1 MPIFVIISRSETI
14 FHRKCRLKRRLGNE
28 QTNEGHM
35 SNSIEKTAIII
46 QNTAIV
52 PTGQIT
58 KYGVVDLA
66 SVHSAQGAIC
76 GKSVYN
82 KPKI

>member
-1 MPIFVIISRSETI
+1 M
-14 FHRKCRLKRRLGNE
+14 G
-28 QTNEGHM
+28 
-35 SNSIEKTAIII
+35 AIII

-66 SVHSAQGAIC
+66 SVPSDQGAIC
-76 GKSVYN
+76 GTSVYN
-82 KPKI
+82 KPNI

>member
-14 FHRKCRLKRRLGNE
+14 FHQRYRLKRRLGNE

-35 SNSIEKTAIII
+35 SNSIEKTASII

-52 PTGQIT
+52 PTGQID

-66 SVHSAQGAIC
+66 SIHSGQRIVC
-76 GKSVYN
+76 GKSPR
-82 KPKI
+82 K

>member
-1 MPIFVIISRSETI
+1 MPIFVIISRSKTI
-14 FHRKCRLKRRLGNE
+14 FHQRYRLKRRLGNE

-35 SNSIEKTAIII
+35 SNSIENTAIII

-66 SVHSAQGAIC
+66 SIHSGQGVIC
-76 GKSVYN
+76 GKPPI
-82 KPKI
+82 KLT